1 MFWRCGRT
9 RRALVRGR
17 WDAPPPCR
25 ARTSSVALAFPKAS
39 DPANPEH
46 VLPVG
51 TDEFWIDVVAGER
64 IQRPVV
70 GTAIEAPEARR
81 AEVCEPWTELVP
93 QQPEEPEDKV
103 AVGSGIGHDLD
114 RAQARLVLQKA
125 LKDVDGVAQCAWDE
139 EAAEADE
146 LVAGEVEIGDSTPRP
161 EVSRVGSCVDRAHGH
176 NEAQPVG
183 RGDVAFAHTAR

>member
-1 MFWRCGRT
+1 MWWR
-9 RRALVRGR
+9 A
-17 WDAPPPCR
+17 
-25 ARTSSVALAFPKAS
+25 SAF
-39 DPANPEH
+39 N
-46 VLPVG
+46 G
-51 TDEFWIDVVAGER
+51 
-64 IQRPVV
+64 PVV

-183 RGDVAFAHTAR
+183 RGDVAFAPLRGEGEGGVVSDQASVGRGDRFTADVVLGDPRKPPAGQCRHARSK